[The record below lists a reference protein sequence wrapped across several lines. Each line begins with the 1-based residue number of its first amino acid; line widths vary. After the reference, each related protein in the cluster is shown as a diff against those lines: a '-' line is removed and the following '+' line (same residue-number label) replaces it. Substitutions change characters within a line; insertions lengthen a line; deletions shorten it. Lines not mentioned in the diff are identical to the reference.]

1 MSLAE
6 SLRRANERL
15 SALNTLA
22 ISTVPV
28 HGKTATE
35 IGLVASD
42 GGPNEEFYRWQ
53 LIDALIDSG
62 LYARELIG
70 AEVHF
75 PKGSKGATDLELD
88 AAVFDSAEWLGHYLR
103 YCASKS
109 LEDLQWL
116 GEHLVAVV
124 EVKRNE
130 KDISTAFTR
139 QLRPA
144 MREKEP
150 GDAPVLGI
158 FYDSGRLF
166 VFQRKGGKILRLDNS
181 KNAKGDSS
189 GPKDLSLDI
198 PDAYD
203 TLPGLAELRT
213 SVEGSGHEL
222 DISSRTLDD
231 LVVIASIHQSR
242 VQDALSSVLRTLDR
256 NGMVNQHGYE
266 ILLQTLALKIFD
278 EKTVRSG
285 AAGHLRFYVT
295 REERE
300 GEIGTKAVGGFIDR
314 MSELYAEAV
323 GTYPA
328 ILDYR
333 QIIDWK
339 SPNDVRSITAICDT
353 FQHYSFER
361 SIQSDLYQLV
371 FYNFANKFQEIEKA
385 QFLTPLPIIDFIV
398 KIVNPRANDS
408 VFDPCCGIGD
418 FLSLAY
424 VHSREIG
431 RPLSDDA
438 LFGTDISE
446 NMIALSQINMLLN
459 GDGNANLFALAGLG
473 AVTKKI
479 ADSRPPRIVEL
490 DPDRHKLG
498 NWDDW
503 PDRTRLRRFDVVLT
517 NPPFGMDRAYRSKDP
532 EIGQALDLYATSK
545 LIGDS
550 GMDPGVLFLENA
562 VRSIRT
568 GGRLGIVVSNSI
580 ASVDRWRAVRQWL
593 LGEVR
598 VVALFDLPPD
608 VFADAGANTT
618 IIIAYKPSP
627 QDLEALR
634 SADYSI
640 FVRDI
645 QRVGY
650 RKRIVRR
657 NVVFEKA
664 YRINPTTFESEAD
677 ESGGPI
683 ADEDFSQTVVEFREW
698 ATNQERELR
707 ELFLS

>member
-1 MSLAE
+1 MSLTEA
-6 SLRRANERL
+6 LQRAGQRL

-75 PKGSKGATDLELD
+75 PKGSKGAADLELD
-88 AAVFDSAEWLGHYLR
+88 AAVFDSAEWLDRYLR
-103 YCASKS
+103 YWESKS
-109 LEDLQWL
+109 LDDLQWL

-130 KDISTAFTR
+130 NDISTAFTR

-150 GDAPVLGI
+150 SDAPVLGI

-166 VFQRKGGKILRLDNS
+166 IFQRRGGKVLRLDDP

-203 TLPGLAELRT
+203 SLPGLADLRT
-213 SVEGSGHEL
+213 SLEGSEHEL

-231 LVVIASIHQSR
+231 LAVITSIHQSR
-242 VQDALSSVLRTLDR
+242 VQDALSNVLRTLDR

-266 ILLQTLALKIFD
+266 VLLQTLALKIYD
-278 EKTVRSG
+278 EKAVSAG
-285 AAGHLRFYVT
+285 ASAHLRFYIT
-295 REERE
+295 SEERE
-300 GEIGTKAVGGFIDR
+300 ATIGADATRDFVER
-314 MSELYAEAV
+314 MSGLYSEAA

-333 QIIDWK
+333 QVIDWK
-339 SPNDVRSITAICDT
+339 SPGDVSAISAICET

-361 SIQSDLYQLV
+361 SVQSDLYQLV

-385 QFLTPLPIIDFIV
+385 QFLTPLPIIDFMV
-398 KIVNPRANDS
+398 KIVNPRDSDS
-408 VFDPCCGIGD
+408 VFDPCCGISD
-418 FLSLAY
+418 FLSMSY
-424 VHSREIG
+424 VHSRDTG
-431 RPLSDDA
+431 RPLSDNA

-459 GDGNANLFALAGLG
+459 GDGNANLFALRNLG
-473 AVTKKI
+473 AVTQKI
-479 ADSRPPRIVEL
+479 TDSKPLGIVAL
-490 DPDRHKLG
+490 DPNRHQFG

-503 PDRTRLRRFDVVLT
+503 ADRTRLRRFDVVLT
-517 NPPFGMDRAYRSKDP
+517 NPPFGMDRAYRAGDP
-532 EIGQALDLYATSK
+532 GVGQALDLYTTSK

-550 GMDPGVLFLENA
+550 GMDPGILFLENA

-580 ASVDRWRAVRQWL
+580 ASVDRWRAVRNWL

-598 VVALFDLPPD
+598 VVALFDLPPE

-618 IIIAYKPSP
+618 IIIAYKPKP
-627 QDLEALR
+627 EDLRELR
-634 SADYSI
+634 RADYSV

-645 QRVGY
+645 EKVGY
-650 RKRIVRR
+650 RKRTVRR

-664 YRINPTTFESEAD
+664 YRIDPTTFEPETD
-677 ESGGPI
+677 GSGAPI
-683 ADEDFSQTVVEFREW
+683 ADEDFSQTVVDFREW
-698 ATNQERELR
+698 ATSQERELR